1 MVRSYLLTV
10 GQVLSTALPHCK
22 KSPQAPHSKPEQRA
36 QHRSALFI
44 LGIQSLQATRTVPRS
59 SPAQLLLIH
68 LKDLGATLE
77 HLTKFRNTSKL
88 SIHMSSH
95 TFLTF
100 VQHGLKVWGPA
111 DRSSHRT
118 ESVFSRRPAP
128 ANGTRCLAARTK
140 PRLPAH
146 SLTGN
151 RIPLALP
158 AAPYLGSL
166 VPAVLRRLLLAGR
179 RLLAGSLLLPALR
192 RLPALGEEAAHGGAA
207 ASPATENRR
216 ALQPPRRAPAGTA
229 RPGPRGEA
237 VRDRPPAQRLAA
249 PPRFRLPRPPPSPVA
264 TATAGGPGRRGDLC
278 GESRG
283 LQEAVP
289 SFRGV
294 SSRVSRP
301 RMSRGGRDPQGSST
315 PTPGPTQDHRKFKPC
330 VF

>member
-77 HLTKFRNTSKL
+77 HFTKFRNTSKL

-216 ALQPPRRAPAGTA
+216 ARYNRPAARPLAPPGPARGERPCGTDRQRSASPPRPASGFPA
-229 RPGPRGEA
+229 RP
-237 VRDRPPAQRLAA
+237 
-249 PPRFRLPRPPPSPVA
+249 RLP
-264 TATAGGPGRRGDLC
+264 
-278 GESRG
+278 
-283 LQEAVP
+283 
-289 SFRGV
+289 
-294 SSRVSRP
+294 
-301 RMSRGGRDPQGSST
+301 
-315 PTPGPTQDHRKFKPC
+315 
-330 VF
+330 